1 MGHAMN
7 DSMIPQS
14 QSAAT
19 AASLLVL
26 TQVAKDKIRSV
37 QQSEN
42 RTESA
47 LRVSVEE
54 ESAAAWRYHL
64 YFVEQGERTAEDR
77 TLDVEGIQIL
87 IDPES
92 ADRLTGATLD
102 YVEELSGSWFKFD
115 NPNKPP
121 LLGNPIAARV
131 QELLDAKINPQVA
144 SHGGRVM
151 LADVQDTRVFLRF
164 GGGCHGCGQSE
175 ATLRQG
181 IEVMIREAIPEVTE
195 ILDTTDHTAGA
206 NPYYKSAGA

>member
-1 MGHAMN
+1 MAETA
-7 DSMIPQS
+7 
-14 QSAAT
+14 SAPHTT
-19 AASLLVL
+19 AAQEGDIL
-26 TQVAKDKIRSV
+26 TLTAVARDKIKSV
-37 QQSEN
+37 QEAEN
-42 RTESA
+42 RSESA

-64 YFVEQGERTAEDR
+64 YFVEASERTEDD
-77 TLDVEGIQIL
+77 TALEVEGIRIF
-87 IDPES
+87 IDTES
-92 ADRLTGATLD
+92 AQRLTGATLD

-131 QELLDAKINPQVA
+131 QELLDDKINPQVA

-164 GGGCHGCGQSE
+164 GGGCHGCGMSDV
-175 ATLRQG
+175 TLKQG

-195 ILDTTDHTAGA
+195 ILDTTDHGSGA
-206 NPYYKSAGA
+206 NPYYRAP

>member
-1 MGHAMN
+1 MS
-7 DSMIPQS
+7 DSAITPAPHG
-14 QSAAT
+14 AAT
-19 AASLLVL
+19 EPGLLLL

-37 QQSEN
+37 QQTEN
-42 RTESA
+42 RAESA

-64 YFVEQGERTAEDR
+64 YFVERDERTPEDR
-77 TLDVEGIQIL
+77 ALDVDGIQIL
-87 IDPES
+87 IDRES
-92 ADRLTGATLD
+92 ATRLSGATID

-121 LLGNPIAARV
+121 LMGNPIAARV
-131 QELLDAKINPQVA
+131 QELLDEKINPQVA

-181 IEVMIREAIPEVTE
+181 IEVMIHDAIPEVTE
-195 ILDTTDHTAGA
+195 ILDTTDHAAGA
-206 NPYYKSAGA
+206 NPYYPGA